1 MHISYSE
8 LKLWAECSW
17 KHKLVYKDKIKKFVG
32 NEYTAFGRAL
42 HTLCEHTIENK
53 IQEEDHDDF
62 FEVVFEKE
70 LMDLMSK
77 NVELNEKMTND
88 MLDQAKKISPQ
99 IIPQVV
105 KSFNNYEVFSVEER
119 LYLDIPEFG
128 NCKFKGFIDLVLK
141 TDDGKYH
148 IIDWKT
154 CSWGWD
160 AKKRSDK
167 YITYQLTLY
176 KKFFCIKHKIDPK
189 LVETHF
195 ALLKRTAKKDN
206 VEIFRVTSGPRKLQ
220 NATDLLI
227 KGVKIIQSG
236 KSFKN
241 RSSCSYCEFKNTEH
255 CPR

>member
-8 LKLWAECSW
+8 LKLWAECAW
-17 KHKLVYKDKIKKFVG
+17 KHNLVYKKKIKKFVG

-42 HTLCEHTIENK
+42 HLLCEHTIEDK
-53 IQEEDHDDF
+53 IQEEDYDDF
-62 FEVVFEKE
+62 FEVAFEKE

-77 NVELNEKMTND
+77 NVELNEQMTND

-99 IIPQVV
+99 IIPQVI
-105 KSFNNYEVFSVEER
+105 KSFKNYEVFSVEER
-119 LYLDIPEFG
+119 LYEDIPEIDD
-128 NCKFKGFIDLVLK
+128 CKFKGFIDLVLK

-176 KKFFCIKHKIDPK
+176 KKFFCLKHDIDPK

-206 VEIFRVTSGPRKLQ
+206 VEMVRTTSGVKKTTNALKVLQ
-220 NATDLLI
+220 NAVI
-227 KGVKIIQSG
+227 NIERGNYI
-236 KSFKN
+236 KN
-241 RSSCSYCEFKNTEH
+241 RLSCRYCKFHNTEN
-255 CPR
+255 CT

>member
-8 LKLWAECSW
+8 LKLWAECAW
-17 KHKLVYKDKIKKFVG
+17 KHNLVYKKKIKKFVG

-42 HTLCEHTIENK
+42 HLLCEHTIEDK
-53 IQEEDHDDF
+53 IQEEDYDDF
-62 FEVVFEKE
+62 FEVAFEKE

-77 NVELNEKMTND
+77 NVELDEKMTND

-99 IIPQVV
+99 IIPQVI
-105 KSFNNYEVFSVEER
+105 KSFKNYEVFSVEER
-119 LYLDIPEFG
+119 LYEDIPEVDD
-128 NCKFKGFIDLVLK
+128 CKFKGFIDLVLK

-176 KKFFCIKHKIDPK
+176 KKFFCLKHKIDPK

-206 VEIFRVTSGPRKLQ
+206 VEIFRVTSGPRKVN
-220 NATDLLI
+220 NATALLV
-227 KGVKIIQSG
+227 KGIRSIYNKAH
-236 KSFKN
+236 FKN
-241 RSSCSYCEFKNTEH
+241 RNSCSYCEFKNTEH

>member
-1 MHISYSE
+1 MIRT
-8 LKLWAECSW
+8 K
-17 KHKLVYKDKIKKFVG
+17 
-32 NEYTAFGRAL
+32 
-42 HTLCEHTIENK
+42 NK
-53 IQEEDHDDF
+53 IVRIKHRSEKYFGGLLRVVLLAEQVLSAFHLFHIQPEI
-62 FEVVFEKE
+62 VFEKE

-105 KSFNNYEVFSVEER
+105 KSFKNYKVFSVEER
-119 LYLDIPEFG
+119 LYLDIPEVED
-128 NCKFKGFIDLVLK
+128 CKFKGFIDLVLK

-176 KKFFCIKHKIDPK
+176 KKFFCLKHGIDPK

-206 VEIFRVTSGPRKLQ
+206 VEIFRVTSGPRKMQ
-220 NATDLLI
+220 NATNLLI
-227 KGVKIIQSG
+227 RGIKTI
-236 KSFKN
+236 KSKLHFKN
-241 RSSCSYCEFKNTEH
+241 RNSCGYCEFKNTEH